1 MRYLLGVDVATT
13 AVKAILIDRDG
24 RIVETASSSLRLSRP
39 KRLWSE
45 QAPDD
50 WWKAAIT
57 SIQAVLRAI
66 DPDELACIGLTGQM
80 HGLVVLDKAGEVVRP
95 AILWNDQRTQ
105 LECDEIRKR
114 LGTERLVELTGNDV
128 STGFTAPKILWVRQ
142 HEPTVY
148 SRLAHILLP
157 KDYVRFRLSGEFA
170 TDLADASG
178 TFLLDVAHRRWSDEM
193 LEALQLNASW
203 LPQVLEG
210 TEVACRVTREA
221 SSLTGIPEGTP
232 IVAGGGDQA
241 AQAVGVG
248 AVSPGVTALTLGTS
262 GVVFAPS
269 GSYRFNREG
278 RLHAFCHA
286 IPGVWHL
293 MGVMLSAAGALQWY
307 RETLA
312 PGTEYRAL
320 LAEAETVAPGCDGLV
335 FLPYLTGERCPHADP
350 TARAAF
356 VGLTVRHSRGHLT
369 RAVLEG
375 VAFGLLDNL
384 NLIRAEGIK
393 PGAIRAS
400 GGGVMSG
407 LWLRILADVLRT
419 RIVTVNAVE
428 GAAFG
433 AAILAAVGVGFYRT
447 AEEACLEVVRETSVT
462 EPGEASGDYDAYYSS
477 YRSLYP
483 ILAPAFASL
492 SALS

>member
-1 MRYLLGVDVATT
+1 
-13 AVKAILIDRDG
+13 
-24 RIVETASSSLRLSRP
+24 
-39 KRLWSE
+39 
-45 QAPDD
+45 
-50 WWKAAIT
+50 
-57 SIQAVLRAI
+57 
-66 DPDELACIGLTGQM
+66 
-80 HGLVVLDKAGEVVRP
+80 
-95 AILWNDQRTQ
+95 
-105 LECDEIRKR
+105 
-114 LGTERLVELTGNDV
+114 
-128 STGFTAPKILWVRQ
+128 
-142 HEPTVY
+142 
-148 SRLAHILLP
+148 
-157 KDYVRFRLSGEFA
+157 
-170 TDLADASG
+170 
-178 TFLLDVAHRRWSDEM
+178 
-193 LEALQLNASW
+193 
-203 LPQVLEG
+203 
-210 TEVACRVTREA
+210 
-221 SSLTGIPEGTP
+221 
-232 IVAGGGDQA
+232 
-241 AQAVGVG
+241 
-248 AVSPGVTALTLGTS
+248 
-262 GVVFAPS
+262 
-269 GSYRFNREG
+269 
-278 RLHAFCHA
+278 
-286 IPGVWHL
+286 

-312 PGTEYRAL
+312 PGTEYRDL

-384 NLIRAEGIK
+384 NLIRAEGIE

-428 GAAFG
+428 GAAIG

-483 ILAPAFASL
+483 ILAPTFASL